1 MKHSFVLYMCV
12 SISIWTRLC
21 MLEQKFTLKVEPEV
35 QKNNENGEIYIKVI
49 QMFEV
54 KETFYSKLSLEH
66 KYSFRF

>member
-1 MKHSFVLYMCV
+1 M
-12 SISIWTRLC
+12 C
-21 MLEQKFTLKVEPEV
+21 MLEQKFTFKVEPEV
-35 QKNNENGEIYIKVI
+35 QKNNENGEIYIRVI